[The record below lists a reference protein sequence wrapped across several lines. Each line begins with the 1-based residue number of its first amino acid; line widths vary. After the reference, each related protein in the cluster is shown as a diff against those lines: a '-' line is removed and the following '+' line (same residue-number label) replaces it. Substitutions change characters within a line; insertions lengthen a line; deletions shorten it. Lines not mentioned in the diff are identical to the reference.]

1 MVEIL
6 LLAVIFKLN
15 SQFISSESISSKSKL
30 NKVSLLFSVLNSIFK
45 YKNIS
50 ENFSV

>member
-15 SQFISSESISSKSKL
+15 SQFISSVSINSKSKL
-30 NKVSLLFSVLNSIFK
+30 NTVSFLFSVLNSIFK
-45 YKNIS
+45 YTKIS
-50 ENFSV
+50 ANFSV